1 MWAIL
6 EKFQTEQVTEA
17 GLTVEDIDFP
27 GILKKEHMHGNSK
40 GSLKQEATHISICL
54 WKNFI

>member
-27 GILKKEHMHGNSK
+27 GILKKEHMEIPRVIKDG
-40 GSLKQEATHISICL
+40 ATCDSICSQ
-54 WKNFI
+54 KNFI